1 MRAGVALHTLR
12 ALRPCRANRALRTGL
27 APVAFVALLALF
39 ALRASLPLD
48 ALRTLRAA
56 LRPDVIA
63 LPVREHH
70 RIDVRAALVRLL
82 ELDRR
87 NARMAIRL
95 VDRRRE
101 RALLSGAQRA
111 QIAQLREHLLCQLGR
126 KAGRGLPFLAS
137 ARLDRDRL
145 RHPRRPHH
153 LCPPVSERLCPPY
166 RQQQSALAAHLPR
179 QRQSA
184 RVQQF
189 HLHVPVFQHNGFR
202 QPVPVL
208 VERTFQLVV
217 VHCPGH
223 HRVPVLPRDM
233 LVPDRK
239 FQRLHLITPMLCNNT
254 CIRYC

>member
-1 MRAGVALHTLR
+1 
-12 ALRPCRANRALRTGL
+12 
-27 APVAFVALLALF
+27 
-39 ALRASLPLD
+39 
-48 ALRTLRAA
+48 
-56 LRPDVIA
+56 
-63 LPVREHH
+63 
-70 RIDVRAALVRLL
+70 
-82 ELDRR
+82 
-87 NARMAIRL
+87 MAIRL

-126 KAGRGLPFLAS
+126 KAGRGLSILAS

-145 RHPRRPHH
+145 RHPRRPYH
-153 LCPPVSERLCPPY
+153 LRPPVAERLCPAY
-166 RQQQSALAAHLPR
+166 RQQQAALFTDLPR

-208 VERTFQLVV
+208 VKQTFQLVV
-217 VHCPGH
+217 VHRPGH

-233 LVPDRK
+233 LVPDQK
-239 FQRLHLITPMLCNNT
+239 SQCLHLITPTPDSNT
-254 CIRYC
+254 YIPRGCTAHPPRSCTS

>member
-39 ALRASLPLD
+39 ALRAGLPLR
-48 ALRTLRAA
+48 ALRALRAA

-63 LPVREHH
+63 LPVRERH

-137 ARLDRDRL
+137 ARFDGN
-145 RHPRRPHH
+145 PRRPHH
-153 LCPPVSERLCPPY
+153 LCPPVSERLCPP
-166 RQQQSALAAHLPR
+166 
-179 QRQSA
+179 
-184 RVQQF
+184 
-189 HLHVPVFQHNGFR
+189 
-202 QPVPVL
+202 
-208 VERTFQLVV
+208 
-217 VHCPGH
+217 
-223 HRVPVLPRDM
+223 
-233 LVPDRK
+233 
-239 FQRLHLITPMLCNNT
+239 
-254 CIRYC
+254 